1 MTTSSPPSSNKT
13 ALRASLKKEDDSLA
27 DRLVGTDAP
36 IVATSQT
43 DVSDLDLPTSAT
55 AAAAPTATATPGA
68 PAQPAAAPRSATVA
82 KAPAA
87 KRPAT
92 PRKPPVQASAAE
104 PAAAPEAQP
113 AGGRKAAATG
123 AQPKARAAKPVGT
136 VAMLEK
142 VAKQKGDKLVSYSV
156 KLLKSEEAAIDA
168 LRDELSRVAG
178 WAATKS
184 DILRAGVQ
192 IFAEQK
198 LEQMQALLG
207 SLATAVDA
215 KTVEK
220 AKKKDKK
227 KDKKKKKR

>member
-36 IVATSQT
+36 IAATNQA
-43 DVSDLDLPTSAT
+43 DASDLDLPAG
-55 AAAAPTATATPGA
+55 AAVTATPSA
-68 PAQPAAAPRSATVA
+68 PARPAAAPRSATVA

-92 PRKPPVQASAAE
+92 PRNRPVQASAAE

-113 AGGRKAAATG
+113 AGGRKVAATG

-192 IFAEQK
+192 VFAEQK

-207 SLATAVDA
+207 SLAIAVDA
-215 KTVEK
+215 KT
-220 AKKKDKK
+220 AKKAKK

>member
-1 MTTSSPPSSNKT
+1 MTTSSGTSSNKT

-36 IVATSQT
+36 IAATNQA
-43 DVSDLDLPTSAT
+43 DASDLDLPAG
-55 AAAAPTATATPGA
+55 AAVTATPSA
-68 PAQPAAAPRSATVA
+68 PARPAAAPPLSATVA

-92 PRKPPVQASAAE
+92 PRNRPVQASAAE

-113 AGGRKAAATG
+113 AGGRKVAATG
-123 AQPKARAAKPVGT
+123 AQPKARVAKPVGT

-192 IFAEQK
+192 VFAEQK

-215 KTVEK
+215 KTAEK
-220 AKKKDKK
+220 ANKKDKK

>member
-1 MTTSSPPSSNKT
+1 
-13 ALRASLKKEDDSLA
+13 
-27 DRLVGTDAP
+27 
-36 IVATSQT
+36 
-43 DVSDLDLPTSAT
+43 
-55 AAAAPTATATPGA
+55 
-68 PAQPAAAPRSATVA
+68 
-82 KAPAA
+82 
-87 KRPAT
+87 
-92 PRKPPVQASAAE
+92 
-104 PAAAPEAQP
+104 
-113 AGGRKAAATG
+113 
-123 AQPKARAAKPVGT
+123 
-136 VAMLEK
+136 MLEK
-142 VAKQKGDKLVSYSV
+142 VARQKGDKLVSYSV

-215 KTVEK
+215 KT
-220 AKKKDKK
+220 AKKAKK

>member
-27 DRLVGTDAP
+27 DRLAGTEAP
-36 IVATSQT
+36 IGATNQT
-43 DVSDLDLPTSAT
+43 DVSDLDLSTSA
-55 AAAAPTATATPGA
+55 AATATATPGA
-68 PAQPAAAPRSATVA
+68 PARPAAAPRSATVA

-142 VAKQKGDKLVSYSV
+142 VARQKGDKLVSYSV

-215 KTVEK
+215 KT
-220 AKKKDKK
+220 AKKAKK

>member
-1 MTTSSPPSSNKT
+1 MTTSSRPSSNKT

-36 IVATSQT
+36 IGATNQADT
-43 DVSDLDLPTSAT
+43 TDLDLPTSA
-55 AAAAPTATATPGA
+55 AATATATPSA
-68 PAQPAAAPRSATVA
+68 PARP
-82 KAPAA
+82 PAA
-87 KRPAT
+87 KRPVTA
-92 PRKPPVQASAAE
+92 RKTPVQASAVE

-113 AGGRKAAATG
+113 AGGRKRAATG
-123 AQPKARAAKPVGT
+123 AEPKARAAKPVGT
-136 VAMLEK
+136 VEMLEK

-192 IFAEQK
+192 VFAEQK

-207 SLATAVDA
+207 SLAIAVDA
-215 KTVEK
+215 KT
-220 AKKKDKK
+220 AKKAKK

>member
-27 DRLVGTDAP
+27 DRLAGTEAP
-36 IVATSQT
+36 IGATNQT
-43 DVSDLDLPTSAT
+43 DVSDLDLSTSA
-55 AAAAPTATATPGA
+55 ATATATPGA
-68 PAQPAAAPRSATVA
+68 PARPAAAPRSATVA

-142 VAKQKGDKLVSYSV
+142 VARQKGDKLVSYSV

-215 KTVEK
+215 KT
-220 AKKKDKK
+220 AKKAKK

>member
-1 MTTSSPPSSNKT
+1 MTISSRPSSNKT

-36 IVATSQT
+36 TGATNQADT
-43 DVSDLDLPTSAT
+43 TDLDLPTSA
-55 AAAAPTATATPGA
+55 AATASATPSA
-68 PAQPAAAPRSATVA
+68 PARP
-82 KAPAA
+82 PAA
-87 KRPAT
+87 KRPVTA
-92 PRKPPVQASAAE
+92 RKKPVQASAVE

-113 AGGRKAAATG
+113 AGGRKGAATG
-123 AQPKARAAKPVGT
+123 AEPKARAAKPVGT
-136 VAMLEK
+136 VEMLEK

-192 IFAEQK
+192 VFAEQK

-207 SLATAVDA
+207 SLAIAVDA
-215 KTVEK
+215 KT
-220 AKKKDKK
+220 AKKAKK

>member
-1 MTTSSPPSSNKT
+1 
-13 ALRASLKKEDDSLA
+13 
-27 DRLVGTDAP
+27 
-36 IVATSQT
+36 
-43 DVSDLDLPTSAT
+43 
-55 AAAAPTATATPGA
+55 
-68 PAQPAAAPRSATVA
+68 
-82 KAPAA
+82 
-87 KRPAT
+87 
-92 PRKPPVQASAAE
+92 VQASAAE

-215 KTVEK
+215 KT
-220 AKKKDKK
+220 AKKAKK